1 MLRSLE
7 NPAAQACRKRAEK
20 LLALANRICTSAVR
34 TKILMLAEYW
44 HRMAMAAE
52 GSMPPHQLGRVPRK
66 I

>member
-20 LLALANRICTSAVR
+20 LLALANKICTSAVR
-34 TKILMLAEYW
+34 IKILMLAEYW
-44 HRMAMAAE
+44 HRMALAAE
-52 GSMPPHQLGRVPRK
+52 GAAPPGEMGRASRK